1 MFEKSLLPHELFK
14 VFLTNTEMERT
25 RVVSTNYA
33 HLKGDF
39 TFTITVEKLK
49 AFLTVLIDSG
59 YAYSAN
65 DIYIW
70 QIITLSIIQVRPL
83 FSATN
88 EQCNLDYQPT

>member
-1 MFEKSLLPHELFK
+1 MEKI
-14 VFLTNTEMERT
+14 

-33 HLKGDF
+33 HLKGNF
-39 TFTITVEKLK
+39 TFTITVEKLRV
-49 AFLTVLIDSG
+49 FLTILIVSE